1 MEVFN
6 RKYREYTNNYIVPF
20 HYSDKLD
27 TFNRDWEPDDMDTLI
42 YLNREKSDISQPKI
56 TDF

>member
-27 TFNRDWEPDDMDTLI
+27 NFNREWEPDDMDTLI
-42 YLNREKSDISQPKI
+42 YLNREKSELRS
-56 TDF
+56 